1 MWAQDWSNIYDLLV
15 PYPNATSTNLTKLLI
30 ENNYTVHKMFK
41 VWILN
46 PKNLIIYTV
55 LIYYYQLKEAEKFFT
70 SMGLFNMTDDFWAKS
85 MLEKPSDDIEVDCH
99 GSAFDF
105 YSTDDFR

>member
-41 VWILN
+41 VWILIS
-46 PKNLIIYTV
+46 KNLIIYGYLLLT
-55 LIYYYQLKEAEKFFT
+55 IK
-70 SMGLFNMTDDFWAKS
+70 
-85 MLEKPSDDIEVDCH
+85 
-99 GSAFDF
+99 GSREIFHLNGSFQHDRRFLGEIDA
-105 YSTDDFR
+105 